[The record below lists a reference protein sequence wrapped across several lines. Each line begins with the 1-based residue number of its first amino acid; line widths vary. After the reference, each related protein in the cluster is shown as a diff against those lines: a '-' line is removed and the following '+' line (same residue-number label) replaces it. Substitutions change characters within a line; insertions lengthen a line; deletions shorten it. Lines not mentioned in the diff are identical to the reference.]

1 MSPSA
6 DNVIPLRPRNN
17 PPQALPVSVERLGG
31 AVRELDGLR
40 RCVEQIVRRSSLS
53 MAGWRAACGPL
64 MLRIPDTRDSLADL
78 DEIRAGRWPDAE
90 WAVLVRARRAEVER
104 RLLDVSTTMNA
115 LVTAERD
122 NTDAAVSFCS
132 DGAKLAEAARGLS
145 ALIVSEYPAAAGG

>member
-1 MSPSA
+1 MPSRA
-6 DNVIPLRPRNN
+6 DNVIPLRPRSS
-17 PPQALPVSVERLGG
+17 PPEALPVSVERLGA

-40 RCVEQIVRRSSLS
+40 RCIGQIVRHPSLS

-78 DEIRAGRWPDAE
+78 DEIRAGRWPDTE

-104 RLLDVSTTMNA
+104 RLLDVSMAMNS
-115 LVTAERD
+115 LVTAERHS
-122 NTDAAVSFCS
+122 TDAAISFCS
-132 DGAKLAEAARGLS
+132 DSAKLAEAARDLS